1 MDDLDGGVDGNRD
14 YRSLVHGEKPAIF
27 MAPDL
32 QAETGWIVDQ
42 INGLLAEGFALQDI
56 CLVARTN
63 PLIKTYETALLSAG
77 IAVCKLSRQKA
88 DDRSKPGVRLATMHR
103 IKGLEF
109 KCVFI
114 AGANEGIIPLRQS
127 VNSTED
133 PVEQRLLDLN
143 ERALFHVAATR
154 AVRHL
159 LVSCHGAPSKLLTS
173 IQN

>member
-1 MDDLDGGVDGNRD
+1 M
-14 YRSLVHGEKPAIF
+14 
-27 MAPDL
+27 
-32 QAETGWIVDQ
+32 
-42 INGLLAEGFALQDI
+42 

-63 PLIKTYETALLSAG
+63 GLLNGYERALQEAG
-77 IAVCKLSRQKA
+77 IETRRLSRQQA

-109 KCVFI
+109 RCVFMVGVNDGVVPLAR
-114 AGANEGIIPLRQS
+114 AGQS
-127 VNSTED
+127 SED

-159 LVSCHGAPSKLLTS
+159 LISCHGRPSPYL
-173 IQN
+173 Q